1 LNLTSPLTA
10 EEWAAILPLLEFP
23 GLPLIRMEP
32 QEGLPNIPA
41 RVLDAFLDRHGN
53 ITRMHYYPDP
63 RTIPDAPAFPYASL
77 RRMRNITT
85 TARCVLH
92 LFHEPEDAFPYLF
105 IIRINGA
112 DEPHLIADALRLL
125 ARHRGYNKLI
135 LEVSSGSWMNSLADT
150 TVVSTLRRVDT
161 VILAGFTDFVDP
173 AVILRWVGLFPA
185 LRRVGLQGCI
195 HDDAGPKEQKDFPRR
210 AREVLP
216 DSIELIST

>member
-1 LNLTSPLTA
+1 
-10 EEWAAILPLLEFP
+10 
-23 GLPLIRMEP
+23 
-32 QEGLPNIPA
+32 
-41 RVLDAFLDRHGN
+41 
-53 ITRMHYYPDP
+53 
-63 RTIPDAPAFPYASL
+63 
-77 RRMRNITT
+77 
-85 TARCVLH
+85 
-92 LFHEPEDAFPYLF
+92 
-105 IIRINGA
+105 
-112 DEPHLIADALRLL
+112 
-125 ARHRGYNKLI
+125 
-135 LEVSSGSWMNSLADT
+135 MNSLADT